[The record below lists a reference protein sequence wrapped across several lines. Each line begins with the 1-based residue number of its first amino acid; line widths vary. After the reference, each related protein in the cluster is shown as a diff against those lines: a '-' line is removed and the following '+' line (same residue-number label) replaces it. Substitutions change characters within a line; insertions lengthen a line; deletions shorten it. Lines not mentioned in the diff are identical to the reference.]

1 MLAVYTGR
9 KEKNVSLIFK
19 IIFNSNELLLDVF
32 KYSETIF
39 DNVPTISSLTSKILS
54 KWLLMSPLDMPLL
67 SL

>member
-54 KWLLMSPLDMPLL
+54 EWLLMSPLDMPLL